1 MIINK
6 ESEKHIRNL
15 ARCIN
20 RSNKPYEK
28 LGYCFTLYELLR
40 VKDLSQAEKDSINF
54 DIAKEV
60 SQLLV
65 ELGIDYKDYSFNEY
79 KDWEAVTLYQF
90 NLEEKRNKKK
100 AVISCSPKD

>member
-20 RSNKPYEK
+20 RSNKPFEK
-28 LGYCFTLYELLR
+28 LGESFTLFELRR
-40 VKDLSQAEKDSINF
+40 VKDLSQAEKDSINA
-54 DIAKEV
+54 DIGEEI

-65 ELGIDYKDYSFNEY
+65 ELGIDYKDYTFNRY
-79 KDWEAVTLYQF
+79 KNWEG
-90 NLEEKRNKKK
+90 
-100 AVISCSPKD
+100 